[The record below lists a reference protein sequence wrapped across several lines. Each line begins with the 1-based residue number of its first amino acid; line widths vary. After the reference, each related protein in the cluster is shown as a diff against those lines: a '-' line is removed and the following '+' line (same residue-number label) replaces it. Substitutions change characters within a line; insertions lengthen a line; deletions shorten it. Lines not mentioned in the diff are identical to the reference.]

1 MAADGSTKV
10 ILIALAGNFAIAVT
24 KFAAAAFTGASAMFA
39 EGVHSLVDTG
49 NQALLLLG
57 TRRARR
63 PADRHHP
70 FGYGKE
76 LYFWSFVVAILL
88 FSIGA
93 GVSLWEGA
101 TKLSEP
107 HPVENPLVAFA
118 VLLIAMGF
126 EGYAFRAALREANA
140 RRGTRGLFAWVR
152 DSKDS
157 ALFTILFEDAGALL
171 GLAVA
176 FAMLAGAVLLDMP
189 ELDAWASIVIGCL
202 LAIAAV
208 ILAVETKG
216 LLVGEAADP
225 EVEAFLRE
233 TACADDR
240 ILGVNEALTLHFGP
254 EDVLATLSLDFRDGV
269 DSAEVE
275 AAVSALELRIKTERP
290 EIKRVFI
297 EAQSFAGHRRAAAA
311 ASGAEGAPG

>member
-24 KFAAAAFTGASAMFA
+24 KFVAAALTGASAMFA
-39 EGVHSLVDTG
+39 EGVHSVVDTG

-57 TRRARR
+57 TRRSRR
-63 PADRHHP
+63 PADARHP

-93 GVSLWEGA
+93 GVSFWEGMH
-101 TKLSEP
+101 KLRDP

-118 VLLIAMGF
+118 VLLIAMVF

-140 RRGTRGLFAWVR
+140 RRGTRGLFSWVR

-157 ALFTILFEDAGALL
+157 ALFTILFEDTGALL

-176 FAMLAGAVLLDMP
+176 FGMLLFSVLLDMP
-189 ELDAWASIVIGCL
+189 ELDAWASIVIGGL

-208 ILAVETKG
+208 ILAVETKS

-225 EVEAFLRE
+225 EVGARLKRI
-233 TACADDR
+233 ADEDPR
-240 ILGVNEALTLHFGP
+240 ILRVNEALTLHFGP
-254 EDVLATLSLDFRDGV
+254 EDVLATLSLDFRDGI
-269 DSAEVE
+269 DSSEVE
-275 AAVSALELRIKTERP
+275 AAVSDLEARIKRERP
-290 EIKRVFI
+290 EIRRVFI
-297 EAQSFAGHRRAAAA
+297 EAQSIAGHRRAAQA
-311 ASGAEGAPG
+311 

>member
-24 KFAAAAFTGASAMFA
+24 KFVAAALTGASAMFA
-39 EGVHSLVDTG
+39 EGVHSVVDTG

-63 PADRHHP
+63 PADARHP

-93 GVSLWEGA
+93 GVSFWEGMH
-101 TKLSEP
+101 KLRDP

-140 RRGTRGLFAWVR
+140 RRGTRGLFSWVR

-157 ALFTILFEDAGALL
+157 ALFTILFEDTGALL

-176 FAMLAGAVLLDMP
+176 FGMLLFSVLLDMP
-189 ELDAWASIVIGCL
+189 ELDAWASIVIGGL

-208 ILAVETKG
+208 ILAVETKR

-225 EVEAFLRE
+225 EVGARLKRI
-233 TACADDR
+233 ADEDPR
-240 ILGVNEALTLHFGP
+240 ILRVNEALTLHFGP
-254 EDVLATLSLDFRDGV
+254 EDVLATLSLDFRDGI
-269 DSAEVE
+269 DSSEVE
-275 AAVSALELRIKTERP
+275 AAVSDLEARIKRERP
-290 EIKRVFI
+290 EIRRVFI
-297 EAQSFAGHRRAAAA
+297 EAQSIAGHRRAAQA
-311 ASGAEGAPG
+311 

>member
-24 KFAAAAFTGASAMFA
+24 KFFSAALTGASAMFA

-63 PADRHHP
+63 PPDARHP

-93 GVSLWEGA
+93 GVSFWEGA
-101 TKLSEP
+101 KKLSDP

-140 RRGTRGLFAWVR
+140 RRGRQGLFAWVR

-171 GLAVA
+171 GLVVA
-176 FAMLAGAVLLDMP
+176 FVLLGAAVLFDMP
-189 ELDAWASIVIGCL
+189 ELDAWASIAIGGL

-225 EVEAFLRE
+225 EVAAFLRR
-233 TACADDR
+233 TAEADDR

-254 EDVLATLSLDFRDGV
+254 EDVLATLSLDFRDGI
-269 DSAEVE
+269 DSREVE
-275 AAVSALELRIKTERP
+275 AAVSALEKRIKEGRP
-290 EIKRVFI
+290 QIRRVFI
-297 EAQSFAGHRRAAAA
+297 EAQSFAGHRRAA
-311 ASGAEGAPG
+311 ET

>member
-10 ILIALAGNFAIAVT
+10 ILIALAGNFAIAVV
-24 KFAAAAFTGASAMFA
+24 KFIAAALTGASAMFA
-39 EGVHSLVDTG
+39 EGVHSVVDTG

-63 PADRHHP
+63 PADARHP

-93 GVSLWEGA
+93 GVSFWEGMH
-101 TKLSEP
+101 KLRDP
-107 HPVENPLVAFA
+107 HPIESPLVAFA
-118 VLLIAMGF
+118 VLLVAMGF

-157 ALFTILFEDAGALL
+157 ALFTILFEDTGALL
-171 GLAVA
+171 GLMVA
-176 FAMLAGAVLLDMP
+176 FVMLLLSVLLDMP
-189 ELDAWASIVIGCL
+189 ELDAWASIVIGGL

-208 ILAVETKG
+208 ILAVETKS

-225 EVEAFLRE
+225 EVSEQLGKIA
-233 TACADDR
+233 ASDPR
-240 ILGVNEALTLHFGP
+240 ILRVNEALTLHFGP
-254 EDVLATLSLDFRDGV
+254 EDVLATLSLDFRDGL
-269 DSAEVE
+269 DSREVE
-275 AAVSALELRIKTERP
+275 AAVSELEARIKRARP
-290 EIKRVFI
+290 EIRRVFI
-297 EAQSFAGHRRAAAA
+297 EAQSIAGHRRAAKA
-311 ASGAEGAPG
+311 

>member
-24 KFAAAAFTGASAMFA
+24 KFVAAALTGASAMFA
-39 EGVHSLVDTG
+39 EGVHSVVDTG

-63 PADRHHP
+63 PADARHP

-93 GVSLWEGA
+93 GVSFWEGMH
-101 TKLSEP
+101 KLRDP

-140 RRGTRGLFAWVR
+140 RRGTRGLFSWVR

-157 ALFTILFEDAGALL
+157 ALFTILFEDTGALL

-176 FAMLAGAVLLDMP
+176 FGMLLFSVLLDMP
-189 ELDAWASIVIGCL
+189 ELDAWASIVIGGL

-208 ILAVETKG
+208 ILAVETKS

-225 EVEAFLRE
+225 EVGARLKRI
-233 TACADDR
+233 ADEDPR
-240 ILGVNEALTLHFGP
+240 ILRVNEALTLHFGP
-254 EDVLATLSLDFRDGV
+254 EDVLATLSLDFRDGI
-269 DSAEVE
+269 DSSEVE
-275 AAVSALELRIKTERP
+275 AAVSDLEARIKRERP
-290 EIKRVFI
+290 EIRRVFI
-297 EAQSFAGHRRAAAA
+297 EAQSIAGHRRAAQA
-311 ASGAEGAPG
+311 

>member
-269 DSAEVE
+269 DSA
-275 AAVSALELRIKTERP
+275 LERRIKAERP

-311 ASGAEGAPG
+311 TPGAESAPG